1 MNIYNVI
8 KHGHFTNTLRSGYD
22 EILMVSHVQKKS
34 QPSFGKLR
42 NAPLPG
48 SSLPPFLED
57 RSGVAKHR
65 ELETNKHTVKQL
77 VDLENIEI
85 LIEKGG

>member
-1 MNIYNVI
+1 MMGFID
-8 KHGHFTNTLRSGYD
+8 GFPCS
-22 EILMVSHVQKKS
+22 KKS

-48 SSLPPFLED
+48 SKNSPFLED

-85 LIEKGG
+85 LIEKLGNFHCENLGQ